1 MIDLSILINGVE
13 RKDRVQYLSL
23 NIKDNINQRRDTCS
37 FNVKKTTGDTFFP
50 KVNDEVIVLDGTERI
65 FGGIIT
71 SIDISVESINLLNYQ
86 VTTVDFS
93 YLLDSRVVLERFRS
107 KTVSFIIDFL
117 LDKYDT
123 GGFTMDNVTGSQVI
137 NSITFNRIK
146 FSECL
151 EKLSEL
157 TGFSWYVDYNKD
169 IHFFAK
175 NEIVAPFQLTDTSN
189 TFVWDSLN
197 LSNDLNQMR
206 NAVFIEG
213 GEEIGNEVT
222 EDFTAEGNEAERT
235 YYRLAHKF
243 SSRPVVT
250 ANTVVIDV
258 GIENLDDDANFECMW
273 SFGEKYLRF
282 TAGNIPIATDVISV
296 TGTPLF
302 PIIVRVQSP
311 TSIGEFGLKEFV
323 IRDKTIQSR
332 DEAKSRASVELKAY
346 QNGLQE
352 SSFRTYSKGL
362 RSGQTITINSTLRG
376 INEKYLI
383 QSVAFKMIDDE
394 SGIWSV
400 TLATLRTVGII
411 DFLQGLMKDKGV
423 SEGESETLLSFI
435 DFQEG
440 IVFDDNIIS
449 INSQEGPYIWLSGD
463 PSEDA
468 SILASNPT
476 KRAIVWNYF
485 TWSA

>member
-1 MIDLSILINGVE
+1 MIDFSLKINGE
-13 RKDRVQYLSL
+13 DKTNRVQYLSL
-23 NIKDNINQRRDTCS
+23 FIRDNINQRRDTCS
-37 FNVKKTTGDTFFP
+37 FNVKKTTSDTFFP
-50 KVNDEVIVLDGTERI
+50 KINDEVIVLDGTERI

-71 SIDISVESINLLNYQ
+71 LLDVSVESINLLNYK

-93 YLLDSRVVLERFRS
+93 YLLDRRVVLERFRG

-123 GGFTMDNVTGSQVI
+123 EGFTMNNVSGSQVI

-151 EKLSEL
+151 EKLAEL

-169 IHFFAK
+169 IHFFSK
-175 NEIVAPFQLTDTSN
+175 NEIVAPFELTDTSN
-189 TFVWDSLN
+189 NFVWDSLN
-197 LSNDLNQMR
+197 LSNDLSQMR

-213 GEEIGNEVT
+213 GEEIGNEVN
-222 EDFTAEGNEAERT
+222 EDFTAEGNDAERT

-243 SSRPVVT
+243 SSRPVVV
-250 ANTVVIDV
+250 ANNIVMDV
-258 GIENLDDDANFECMW
+258 GIENLDDDANFDCMW
-273 SFGEKYLRF
+273 SFGEKYIRF
-282 TAGNIPIATDVISV
+282 TLGNIPTVTHVVSV

-311 TSIGEFGLKEFV
+311 TSIAEFGLKEFV
-323 IRDKTIQSR
+323 IRDKTIQSK
-332 DEAKSRASVELKAY
+332 DEAKSRATAELTAY
-346 QNGLQE
+346 QKGLQE
-352 SSFRTYSKGL
+352 ASFRTYSKGL
-362 RSGQTITINSTLRG
+362 RSGQRITINSPLRG

-383 QSVAFKMIDDE
+383 QSVAFKMIDNQ

-411 DFLQGLMKDKGV
+411 DFLQGLMRDRSI
-423 SEGESETLLSFI
+423 SENENETLLSFI
-435 DFQEG
+435 DFQDG
-440 IVFDDNIIS
+440 IQVDDNIVS
-449 INSQEGPYIWLSGD
+449 IESQTGPYIWLSGD

-468 SILASNPT
+468 AILAANPGS
-476 KRAIVWNYF
+476 RAIVYNFF
-485 TWSA
+485 TWGA